1 MKKKTITN
9 YMRYFSQFIILFL
22 GFLQSSQ
29 AQTIFPYL
37 EVKNNTDF
45 VKISSDSIDSNYQ
58 FNHFLGDIQHTF
70 YYKNISNETI
80 DLRFVVPQHH
90 SQNVYHLS
98 SKYNNQES
106 NLLSK
111 PIVTVRQEIK
121 SLKSKS
127 GYDNQTKTQN
137 LILNL
142 NQVKAGEMI
151 TVSLKISKIIETNT
165 LDYELEIPEIKTIRT
180 EQFTSLGIDEKIASP
195 KKASQTY
202 NFTGSIPLNTVL
214 INKKNPTIKKV
225 TLTNWVTNSNSTAKE
240 NILYSYDAKQI
251 NSAVQHFT
259 EDGCDYIL
267 GIVQPPKDPKII
279 YPREYIFVV
288 DASGSMKGRPITEV
302 KKMMISTLR
311 QLKTDEL
318 FNIVLYGTNQEN
330 FAPTSVEASKENVEK
345 AILYIE
351 KEYGRGATKLNEA
364 IDRIQTFK
372 ANSNHNRIITII
384 SDGDLDIN
392 QNLHLSIKSHLKSAQ
407 FFILGIGNSIDYRA
421 MNFLSLTTG
430 AQPLVINNEYELGF
444 KIAQFQKQILRPL
457 LRNVQ
462 VQSKTINLSETYP
475 KNFNGFLST
484 NPIHFVSK
492 DCKKVYPKQLE
503 ITAKNGIDNY
513 NRSFDIQRANSSNLT
528 EAIKFYWAKQKID
541 FLLKDEDRCG
551 EICKK
556 DGRYRKEI
564 EKIGMSFNLSTPYT
578 VLIQNNDTSNFNQ
591 DYDSDGDGIA
601 DWYDECINEK
611 GTLLTKGCPVDK
623 LEGNSKD
630 VYVQDFSN
638 ELIRTVE
645 FDFDQT
651 IIRTVDYPILD
662 RIVKI
667 MKSNPH
673 LKFYVEGHTDAMGSS
688 EYNKNLSLNRSKA
701 VVEYFTNK
709 GLDKNRFTIIGK
721 GDTELKHTMCRPA
734 ENCEAW
740 KNLQNRR
747 VEFKIKKD

>member
-1 MKKKTITN
+1 
-9 YMRYFSQFIILFL
+9 MRFLLQFIFL
-22 GFLQSSQ
+22 LLGNLHLTHAQS
-29 AQTIFPYL
+29 TFPYL
-37 EVKNNTDF
+37 EVKNNEDIA
-45 VKISSDSIDSNYQ
+45 KISSDSVQSTYQ

-70 YYKNISNETI
+70 YYKNISNETV
-80 DLRFVVPQHH
+80 DLRFIVPQHH
-90 SQNVYHLS
+90 SQNVYHLAAN
-98 SKYNNQES
+98 YNNQES
-106 NLLSK
+106 NFLAK

-142 NQVKAGEMI
+142 NQVKAGEII
-151 TVSLKISKIIETNT
+151 TVSLKVSKIIETST
-165 LDYELEIPEIKTIRT
+165 LDYQVEIPEIKTIRT
-180 EQFTSLGIDEKIASP
+180 EQFTSLGINEQVGLP
-195 KKASQTY
+195 TKAYQTY
-202 NFTGSIPLNTVL
+202 NFIGSIPLNAVL
-214 INKKNPTIKKV
+214 INDQNPSINKTSNFNWTTKKNTTKKV
-225 TLTNWVTNSNSTAKE
+225 S
-240 NILYSYDAKQI
+240 ILYNYEAKQI
-251 NSAVQHFT
+251 NSAIQHFT

-267 GIVQPPKDPKII
+267 GIVQPPKDSKVI

-302 KKMMISTLR
+302 KKMMTSTLK

-330 FAPTSVEASKENVEK
+330 FAPTSIEATKENVDK
-345 AILYIE
+345 AIIYID
-351 KEYGRGATKLNEA
+351 KEYGRGTTKLNEA

-430 AQPLVINNEYELGF
+430 TQPLVINNEYELGF
-444 KIAQFQKQILRPL
+444 KISQFQKQILRPL

-462 VQSKTINLSETYP
+462 VQSKTLNLSETYP

-513 NRSFDIQRANSSNLT
+513 NQKFDIKNSNSSNLT

-551 EICKK
+551 EICQK
-556 DGRYRKEI
+556 DSRYRKEI

-578 VLIQNNDTSNFNQ
+578 VLIQNNDTTNFNQ
-591 DYDSDGDGIA
+591 DYDTDGDGIA

-611 GTLLTKGCPVDK
+611 GTLLTKGCPVEK
-623 LEGNSKD
+623 LEGNSKN

-638 ELIRTVE
+638 ELIRTIE

-651 IIRTVDYPILD
+651 FIRPIDYPILD
-662 RIVKI
+662 RIVKS
-667 MKSNPH
+667 MKANSH
-673 LKFYVEGHTDAMGSS
+673 LKFYVEGHTDAMGNS

-701 VVEYFTNK
+701 VVEYFASK

-721 GDTELKHTMCRPA
+721 GDTELKHPTCRPA
-734 ENCEAW
+734 EKCEAW